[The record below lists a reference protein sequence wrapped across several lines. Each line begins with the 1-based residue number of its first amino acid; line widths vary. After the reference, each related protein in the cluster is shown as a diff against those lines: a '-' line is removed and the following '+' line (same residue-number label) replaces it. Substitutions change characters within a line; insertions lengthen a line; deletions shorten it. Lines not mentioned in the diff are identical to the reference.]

1 MTILRHYHCFFRI
14 NKLSLQ
20 KRCDMEKRMV
30 KYPIGQQSF
39 VRLRTENFIYVDK
52 TCYIEKLLTGSKYYF
67 LGRPRR
73 FGKSLFLSTLKCFF
87 EGKRELFKGLYID
100 SADWNWEPHPVLYL
114 DLNNQQYKE
123 ENNLDIL
130 IEDFLSTR
138 EREYGLQ
145 PSQQDHSIRFAG
157 LIRRMYET
165 TGKGVVILVDE
176 YDKPLVNNIHNRQ
189 RFEMY
194 RDKLATIYSNF
205 KSSADYITLV
215 FLTGVS
221 RFGKLSVF
229 SGLNNI
235 HDISF
240 LPQYAAICG
249 ITEEELLS
257 NFKHGIEELGEE
269 SCNSFDEVVS
279 MLKRW
284 YDGYHFAEKSPDI
297 YNPFSILHV
306 MADKYYDNYWISS
319 GTPTLLVEQLK
330 RTDSDLT
337 KLLNIR
343 CSRNA
348 LRGLDIDNITPESL
362 FYQTGYLTIKHYDPQ
377 RQLYRLGLPNIEVK
391 QGFFEFLLP
400 YYSNM
405 NNSDVRTFVF
415 DFLDEMEE
423 GLVDAF
429 MKRLESMFAG
439 IGYDMHFDEERNVQ
453 NAFLILFSLI
463 GLNVDAEVKTSDGR
477 IDILVRTKDYVYIME
492 LKYDG
497 TPEEALQQIER
508 KEYAL
513 PWAIDGRKVVE
524 IGINYSS
531 KKRRI
536 DGWKV
541 RCDN

>member
-1 MTILRHYHCFFRI
+1 
-14 NKLSLQ
+14 
-20 KRCDMEKRMV
+20 MEKRMV
-30 KYPIGQQSF
+30 KYPIGEQSF
-39 VRLRTENFIYVDK
+39 ENLREGNFIYVDK
-52 TCYIEKLLTGSKYYF
+52 TRYIEKIVNGSQYYF

-100 SADWNWEPHPVLYL
+100 TIDWDWKPYPVLHL

-130 IEDFLSTR
+130 IENFLSIK
-138 EREYGLQ
+138 EKEYDIT
-145 PSQQDHSIRFAG
+145 PTQQDHSVRFSN
-157 LIRRMYET
+157 LIMGMYEA
-165 TGKGVVILVDE
+165 TGKRVVILVDE
-176 YDKPLVNNIHNRQ
+176 YDKPLVNNIHNRN

-205 KSSADYITLV
+205 KSSAEYIRLV

-235 HDISF
+235 SDISF
-240 LPQYAAICG
+240 LPQYSAICG
-249 ITEEELLS
+249 VTEEELLS
-257 NFKHGIEELGEE
+257 NFQQGIEDLGEE
-269 SCNSFDEVVS
+269 SGNSFDEVVA

-284 YDGYHFAEKSPDI
+284 YDGYHFSEKSPDI

-306 MADKYYDNYWISS
+306 LADKYYDNYWISS

-330 RTDSDLT
+330 RTSTDLT

-343 CSRNA
+343 CDRNA
-348 LRGLDIDNITPESL
+348 LRGLDIDNISPESL
-362 FYQTGYLTIKHYDPQ
+362 FYQTGYLTIKDYDPR

-405 NNSDVRTFVF
+405 RTNDVRVFVF

-423 GLVDAF
+423 GRVEAF

-439 IGYDMHFDEERNVQ
+439 IGYDMKFDEERNVQ

-463 GLNVDAEVKTSDGR
+463 GLNVDAEVRTSDGR
-477 IDILVRTKDYVYIME
+477 IDILVRTNDYVYIME

-497 TPEEALQQIER
+497 TPEEALEQIER

-513 PWAIDGRKVVE
+513 PWAVDSRNVIE

-531 KKRRI
+531 EKRRI

-541 RCDN
+541 KGNRK